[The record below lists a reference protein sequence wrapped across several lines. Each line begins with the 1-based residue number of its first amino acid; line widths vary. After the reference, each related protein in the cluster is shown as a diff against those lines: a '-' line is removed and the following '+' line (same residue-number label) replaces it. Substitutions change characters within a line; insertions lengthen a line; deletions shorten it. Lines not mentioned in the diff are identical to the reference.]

1 MYISKPE
8 VYYVHVHVHV
18 VHTLKFTCALCVGY
32 TLWGGILS
40 QPSDVSCHFHGNDHV
55 MHT

>member
-1 MYISKPE
+1 MYN
-8 VYYVHVHVHV
+8 HVHVHV

-40 QPSDVSCHFHGNDHV
+40 QPSDVICHFHGNDHV
-55 MHT
+55 MHM